1 MKFEPIGAELKP
13 LRDRIAT
20 LVRDSVIEGKLKPG
34 ERVTEDEIASSL
46 GVSRTPIREAFLQ
59 LEQEGFLTVHPR
71 KGAVV
76 TELSLLDAQE
86 TYLIKGALEA
96 EAARLAIEHVSD
108 EDVEHLEALNRQME
122 KIAASES
129 KNYRRFLDLNS
140 RFHHNLCE
148 FSKNQKLIK
157 IISTLRK
164 QTLRYNYI
172 YVSLL
177 SHLQQSVDEHW
188 KIIRYIKEKN
198 GDKLEQLVKVHG
210 ETARMALYEFIQK
223 NQQQTTKPEKPS

>member
-1 MKFEPIGAELKP
+1 MKFEPLAKELKP
-13 LRDRIAT
+13 LRDRIAA

-34 ERVTEDEIASSL
+34 ERITEDEIASSL

-59 LEQEGFLTVHPR
+59 LEQEGFLSVQPR

-76 TELSLLDAQE
+76 TELSLQDAQE
-86 TYLIKGALEA
+86 TYLIKGTLEA
-96 EAARLAIEHVSD
+96 EAARLAVEYATD
-108 EDVEHLEALNRQME
+108 EDIEHLEALNRQME
-122 KIAASES
+122 KIASAEA

-148 FSKNQKLIK
+148 FSKNQKLIR

-177 SHLQQSVDEHW
+177 SHLKQSVEEHW
-188 KIIRYIKEKN
+188 QIIRCIKEK
-198 GDKLEQLVKVHG
+198 DEEKLEQLVKVHG
-210 ETARMALYEFIQK
+210 ETARLALYDFIQK
-223 NQQQTTKPEKPS
+223 NQQPTT

>member
-1 MKFEPIGAELKP
+1 MKFEPIGPELKP
-13 LRDRIAT
+13 LRDRIAS

-34 ERVTEDEIASSL
+34 GRVTEDEIAGSL

-76 TELSLLDAQE
+76 TELSLQDAQE

-96 EAARLAIEHVSD
+96 LAGRLAMDYAEEEEI
-108 EDVEHLEALNRQME
+108 EHLEALNRQME
-122 KIAASES
+122 KIARSES

-148 FSKNQKLIK
+148 LSKNQKLIK
-157 IISTLRK
+157 IITTLRK

-188 KIIRYIKEKN
+188 LIIRYIKEKN
-198 GDKLEQLVKVHG
+198 GEKLEQLIRVHG
-210 ETARMALYEFIQK
+210 ETARLALYDFIQK
-223 NQQQTTKPEKPS
+223 NQQPVTKN